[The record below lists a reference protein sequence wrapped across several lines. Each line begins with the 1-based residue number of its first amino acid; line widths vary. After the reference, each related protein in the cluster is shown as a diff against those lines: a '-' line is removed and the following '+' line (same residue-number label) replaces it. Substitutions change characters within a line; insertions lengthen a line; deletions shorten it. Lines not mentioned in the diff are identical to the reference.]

1 MFVWYGQKMLQNN
14 NFELQW
20 LKSQKGQKKS
30 PIFQSCLNIE
40 DVKFLRRRFFLLC
53 SLHDD
58 TIQGPLIT
66 DGRNSNEMLILP
78 TDIM

>member
-1 MFVWYGQKMLQNN
+1 MLQIY
-14 NFELQW
+14 NFKVQW
-20 LKSQKGQKKS
+20 LKSQKGPKNPQFSKK
-30 PIFQSCLNIE
+30 IE

-53 SLHDD
+53 SLRDD

-78 TDIM
+78 MDIL